1 MIQKLMIIMLILL
14 GLSIQNAFAQVWS
27 QSPDSLAAPPEMT
40 IRNFQI
46 SDFETQPWLKEFTNI
61 IVINKANSGSEKQTL
76 RLFVN
81 GILQL
86 QTKISSGRE
95 KYEAGCKP
103 GQQSKRDHCS
113 NRPYWSTTPVGYFD
127 VDILEPQYFS
137 NLWQTWMPWAV
148 FFESGI
154 ATHQAPA
161 GTEGKLGERAS
172 GGCVRMHPD
181 KAPIIFKAVQQAGQ
195 GLVPVVHRDGTV
207 AVTAAGDTIRK
218 LSYKTLYIV
227 QNVIVENDKVP

>member
-1 MIQKLMIIMLILL
+1 MIRRLLIITLILL
-14 GLSIQNAFAQVWS
+14 GLSIQNAFAQVWDKS
-27 QSPDSLAAPPEMT
+27 SSTDAAPAEPT
-40 IRNFQI
+40 IRIFQE
-46 SDFETQPWLKEFTNI
+46 SDFQTQPWLLEYKNI
-61 IVINKANSGSEKQTL
+61 IVINKANDGSQKQTL
-76 RLFVN
+76 RLYVD
-81 GILQL
+81 GQLQL

-95 KYEAGCKP
+95 KFEAGCKQ
-103 GQQSKRDHCS
+103 GQEPKRDHCS

-127 VDILEPQYFS
+127 VDKLDQNYFS

-181 KAPIIFKAVQQAGQ
+181 KAPIIFKAVQAAGQ
-195 GLVPVVHRDGTV
+195 GLIPMFRRDGTL
-207 AVTAAGDTIRK
+207 ARTAAGDVIRRIG
-218 LSYKTLYIV
+218 YKSLY
-227 QNVIVENDKVP
+227 IVENDIVR